1 MSWNVHGSFVGTLET
16 PQSRAPVNLDHDT
29 RSLVFSTF
37 LASSILPTGP
47 LFKEVKFSENTEVG
61 CNTGTVGHAVDA
73 FAHHV
78 VVTSKGT
85 VLFADL
91 QGGFLYMDLQTIFTH
106 WATTFR

>member
-1 MSWNVHGSFVGTLET
+1 MSWNVLGSFVGTLET
-16 PQSRAPVNLDHDT
+16 PVAPAPCDLSLDT

-37 LASSILPTGP
+37 LASSILPSGP
-47 LFKEVKFSENTEVG
+47 SFKEVKFSGNAEVG
-61 CNTGTVGHAVDA
+61 YNSGTIGQAIDA

-91 QGGFLYMDLQTIFTH
+91 QGTSSSLSTLHIY
-106 WATTFR
+106 